1 MSGGLDGDRGK
12 CMWRWSGTGD
22 RGFSEGVVYPD
33 CDAFGLS
40 GKIGVGKMDMEMWL
54 LVGGDIAPCGWNIA
68 SWDTGI

>member
-12 CMWRWSGTGD
+12 RWSGTGD